1 MTKHSVIKILSTLLI
16 FLTLISCES
25 FYWATIIN
33 DSDKNLTIRIKY
45 KLEKQNKTEKTNY
58 NSEQKIEIIK
68 LKPTE
73 EYQLE
78 AKSIREKPNFEE
90 IEEIEILSNDTLI
103 LKTKSI
109 FLDELFST
117 DEDKGIYELRIE

>member
-1 MTKHSVIKILSTLLI
+1 MSKHNAIKKLSILLI
-16 FLTLISCES
+16 FVTFISCES

-33 DSDKNLTIRIKY
+33 DSDENLTIRIKY
-45 KLEKQNKTEKTNY
+45 NLEKQNKSEKENY

-73 EYQLE
+73 EYELKT
-78 AKSIREKPNFEE
+78 KSIREKPNFEE
-90 IEEIEILSNDTLI
+90 IEEIEILSNDKLI